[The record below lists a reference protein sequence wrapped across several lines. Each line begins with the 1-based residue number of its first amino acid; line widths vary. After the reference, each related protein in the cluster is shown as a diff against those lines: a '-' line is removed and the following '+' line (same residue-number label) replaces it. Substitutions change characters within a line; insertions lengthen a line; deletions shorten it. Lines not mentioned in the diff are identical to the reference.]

1 MTTISTSSLSSY
13 STAFSV
19 TIKKDPAATA
29 AVPTATVATA
39 EDDSGKP
46 STVAV
51 DATGA
56 GGATASSPSD
66 AAQKSI
72 DQLKELIKETEKQLQ
87 KEQQQLAAALNGNG
101 SDAEKAQ
108 RAMAIQ
114 TQIASTTALLQSQ
127 QAALIQLTG
136 GVNTTA

>member
-13 STAFSV
+13 AAAFSV
-19 TIKKDPAATA
+19 TVKKDDAAATA
-29 AVPTATVATA
+29 ASTDAAKAASDGSERTTV
-39 EDDSGKP
+39 S
-46 STVAV
+46 VN
-51 DATGA
+51 ATGA
-56 GGATASSPSD
+56 GGATAGSTSD
-66 AAQKSI
+66 ATQQSI